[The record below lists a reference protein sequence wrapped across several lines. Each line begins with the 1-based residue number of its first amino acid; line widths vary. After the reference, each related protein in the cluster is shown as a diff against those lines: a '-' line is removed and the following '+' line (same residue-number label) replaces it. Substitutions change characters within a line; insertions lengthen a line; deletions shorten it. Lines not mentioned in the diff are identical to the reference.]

1 MTMLM
6 KKHETVDLELKDNG
20 AIAIVRLNRPGAMN
34 ALNMQLADDFIA
46 VLDKLAAQDGLRAVI
61 VAGNG
66 KAFCAGGD
74 LAAFKAAHAPA
85 QFLTSLATR
94 FHETIK
100 RIRAMDAP
108 FVAAIHGPCMGVGL
122 SLACACD
129 FRIAAED
136 AKFSVAFTGV
146 GLSPDSSLPFFL
158 PRIVGQAMATELAFL
173 NPVIDSKR
181 AHELNLVSTVT
192 AGDVMADAIE
202 LARKLASMPTK
213 ALGAVK
219 RLYDTAFTDSLEM
232 HLTKEAISVGETAAT
247 ADFKEGYTA
256 FFEKRKP
263 SFKGK

>member
-1 MTMLM
+1 
-6 KKHETVDLELKDNG
+6 
-20 AIAIVRLNRPGAMN
+20 
-34 ALNMQLADDFIA
+34 
-46 VLDKLAAQDGLRAVI
+46 
-61 VAGNG
+61 
-66 KAFCAGGD
+66 
-74 LAAFKAAHAPA
+74 
-85 QFLTSLATR
+85 
-94 FHETIK
+94 
-100 RIRAMDAP
+100 
-108 FVAAIHGPCMGVGL
+108 
-122 SLACACD
+122 
-129 FRIAAED
+129 
-136 AKFSVAFTGV
+136 
-146 GLSPDSSLPFFL
+146 
-158 PRIVGQAMATELAFL
+158 LAFL